1 MIPGFSS
8 GIRYLALA
16 DGHVI
21 PVRDFMTLYIYKEI
35 FVDRCYDLTFDQS
48 APVIIDIGA
57 NSGLFA
63 LRIKQLYPSA
73 RISCYEPFPPNFA
86 QLQNTIAINRLEA
99 VTPLQKAVGAR
110 PGRAKLFIHKRNMG
124 GHSFYV
130 SETLNTDYV
139 DVEVVD
145 LPSILGELQQGVDL
159 LKVDCEGA
167 EFDILM
173 GLTAADAGKIRQI
186 IVETTSGLYD
196 VDQLN
201 EQMTS
206 LGYQHQSRDGLCLY
220 TRDPQPG
227 IRVPAPV
234 VAPRRV
240 VRGETGLACRQSAG
254 SRLATPCFW
263 EPDRGGMHGSR
274 AHLLRRRQHSCRQQQ
289 LAAIADI

>member
-1 MIPGFSS
+1 
-8 GIRYLALA
+8 
-16 DGHVI
+16 
-21 PVRDFMTLYIYKEI
+21 
-35 FVDRCYDLTFDQS
+35 
-48 APVIIDIGA
+48 
-57 NSGLFA
+57 
-63 LRIKQLYPSA
+63 
-73 RISCYEPFPPNFA
+73 
-86 QLQNTIAINRLEA
+86 
-99 VTPLQKAVGAR
+99 
-110 PGRAKLFIHKRNMG
+110 MG

-145 LPSILGELQQGVDL
+145 LPSILGELQQEVDL

-220 TRDPQPG
+220 TRDPHTWD
-227 IRVPAPV
+227 
-234 VAPRRV
+234 PRP
-240 VRGETGLACRQSAG
+240 SAG
-254 SRLATPCFW
+254 RRAPEGRSR
-263 EPDRGGMHGSR
+263 
-274 AHLLRRRQHSCRQQQ
+274 
-289 LAAIADI
+289 